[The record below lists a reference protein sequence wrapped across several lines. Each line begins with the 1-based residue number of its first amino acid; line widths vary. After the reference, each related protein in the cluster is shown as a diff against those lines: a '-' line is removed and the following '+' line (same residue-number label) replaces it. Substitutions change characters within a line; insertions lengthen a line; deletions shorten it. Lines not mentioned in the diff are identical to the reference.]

1 MSFHEVFLIEPA
13 RLSVAMAVDSPSIA
27 RATTTASRA
36 RGRGRSPS
44 RAPHAGADRNLAQIV
59 ARLPVGERLGLVRY
73 EQWQPSGPLPM
84 AGAFGELR
92 VVVGLVGDE
101 ARVLRD
107 TAGLLA

>member
-1 MSFHEVFLIEPA
+1 M
-13 RLSVAMAVDSPSIA
+13 
-27 RATTTASRA
+27 
-36 RGRGRSPS
+36 
-44 RAPHAGADRNLAQIV
+44 
-59 ARLPVGERLGLVRY
+59 GERLGLVRY